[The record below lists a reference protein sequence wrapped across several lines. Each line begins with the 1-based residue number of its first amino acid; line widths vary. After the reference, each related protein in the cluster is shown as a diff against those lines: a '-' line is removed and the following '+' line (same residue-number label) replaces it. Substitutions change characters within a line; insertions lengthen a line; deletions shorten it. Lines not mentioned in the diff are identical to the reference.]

1 VTTTH
6 PRVVPVPAGEVLDH
20 VEQRRLARAVE
31 VAEQLSGLPFSVY
44 VGPGEGPPRAFAEQ
58 LHTALTDPDRSV
70 LVFCDPAGRALEI
83 VTGPEAQRVLDDFDC
98 RLAAASMQTSFTAGD
113 LVGGL
118 VNGVQQLGQSARHP
132 ETLHTSRIS

>member
-1 VTTTH
+1 MTTTR

-20 VEQRRLARAVE
+20 VEKRRLGRAVE
-31 VAEQLSGLPFSVY
+31 VAERLSRLPFSVY
-44 VGPGEGPPRAFAEQ
+44 VGPGEGPTRPFAEQ
-58 LHTALTDPDRSV
+58 LHAALTDPDHSV
-70 LVFCDPAGRALEI
+70 LVFCDPAARTLEI
-83 VTGPEAQRVLDDFDC
+83 VTGTEAQRVLDDFDC

-118 VNGVQQLGQSARHP
+118 VNGVQQLGQSARQP